1 MTINQVIPEDYE
13 RQLAEKRVRIEAE
26 FACFE
31 LPDIEL
37 FASPPEAYR
46 LRAEFKIW
54 HEAGRADY
62 AMYRPGHSKKPFI
75 IDTFPVGSERIQAL
89 MPPLREAI
97 NESGNLSH
105 KLFQVEFLTT
115 LSGQA
120 LITLIYHRP
129 LDQTWE
135 AEARRLET
143 LLDAHIIGRSRK
155 QKRVLSRDYV
165 METMRVAGR
174 DYHYQQVE
182 TGFTQ
187 PNGHVCQ
194 KMLNWAVDKS
204 RGLGG
209 DLLELYCGNG
219 NFTLPLAQ
227 NFDKVL
233 ATELTKSSLVSADYN
248 KILNKINNL
257 NLVRMSSED
266 FAQAMARVRPFRRL
280 EHVDLDSYRFRS
292 VFVDPPRAGL
302 DPDTVRLAQTFDQIL
317 YISCNPDTLKHNL
330 DTITKTH
337 RPSAFALFDQFPYS
351 HHLECGVVLERRQPK
366 TVR

>member
-1 MTINQVIPEDYE
+1 MTINQVFPEDYD
-13 RQLAEKRVRIEAE
+13 RQLAEKLARVEAE
-26 FACFE
+26 FARFS
-31 LPDIEL
+31 LPAIEV
-37 FASPPEAYR
+37 FPSPPQAYR

-54 HEAGRADY
+54 HDADRADY
-62 AMYRPGHSKKPFI
+62 AMYRPGHYKKPFI
-75 IDTFPVGSERIQAL
+75 IDTFPVGSQRIQSL

-97 NESGNLSH
+97 NQSRNLRD

-120 LITLIYHRP
+120 LVTLIYHRP
-129 LDQTWE
+129 LDEPWE
-135 AEARRLET
+135 REARQLET
-143 LLDAHIIGRSRK
+143 RLDAHIIGRSRK
-155 QKRVLSRDYV
+155 QKRVLNQDYV

-187 PNGHVCQ
+187 PNGQVCQ
-194 KMLNWAVDKS
+194 AMLNWAVNKS
-204 RGLGG
+204 RRPGG

-233 ATELTKSSLVSADYN
+233 ATELAKNSLASAEHN
-248 KILNKINNL
+248 KGLNRIDNL
-257 NLVRMSSED
+257 TLVRMSSED

-280 EHVDLDSYRFRS
+280 QHVDLDSYRFSS

-302 DPDTVRLAQTFDQIL
+302 DPDTVRLTQTFEQII

-330 DTITKTH
+330 DTLTKTH
-337 RPSAFALFDQFPYS
+337 RPTAFALFDQFPYS
-351 HHLECGVVLERRQPK
+351 HHLECGVVLERRQPDAA
-366 TVR
+366 R